1 MSEEQTQETND
12 GTWSGLKKTIVGTLT
27 TVIAGGGVWMST
39 LLFGGSDEEPKE
51 ETKTEQA
58 APAQAPVIV
67 NVQQNQENKQKT
79 ENNNGGG
86 TVVREKIIEK
96 PAQQTQPQPEKPKK
110 VEVVKEDSAQPT
122 VTIQDRIREKAHE
135 CIGELEGQFDD
146 YVLSGFK
153 TDVSPFAVMHTLNI
167 KGVHVGRIVDFAKSR
182 RSEFDEVLNT
192 DDKEL
197 KEAYSNFTKPQLKKI
212 IGWCDQVI
220 LDAQK
225 VMGEAQQN
233 RKPRKRK
240 QKSAEE
246 LVAKIKVLAKY
257 DDLKLVGVPT
267 KDIIGALQIWVY
279 NVKQRKLGCYHADD
293 AGGFSV
299 KGTTIT
305 NFSESKSIQKRLRK
319 PEVTLPEVL
328 KGGKVALRNL
338 LDGVKAVEAPLTGR
352 LNSDTIL
359 VRILK

>member
-1 MSEEQTQETND
+1 MARITDANLMF
-12 GTWSGLKKTIVGTLT
+12 SGGEPKFSTELTKLEMMKSLNWYSQNKTSKDAESWAQDYFKKKLKVNPPESIKHAPDTFGYICRIV
-27 TVIAGGGVWMST
+27 MN
-39 LLFGGSDEEPKE
+39 GGSLDVKNLNWFENEIKKIKE
-51 ETKTEQA
+51 TTKK
-58 APAQAPVIV
+58 V
-67 NVQQNQENKQKT
+67 
-79 ENNNGGG
+79 
-86 TVVREKIIEK
+86 
-96 PAQQTQPQPEKPKK
+96 KK
-110 VEVVKEDSAQPT
+110 VEVAKEENVQPT

-146 YVLSGFK
+146 YMLSGFK
-153 TDVSPFAVMHTLNI
+153 TDVSPYGVMHTMNV
-167 KGVHVGRIVDFAKSR
+167 KSVHVNRIVDFAKSR

-212 IGWCDQVI
+212 IAWCDQVI

-225 VMGEAQQN
+225 VMGDSQQN

-240 QKSAEE
+240 VKSPDE
-246 LVAKIKVLAKY
+246 LVVKLKVLDKY
-257 DDLKLVGVPT
+257 DDLKLIGVPT
-267 KDIIGALQIWVY
+267 KEIIGALQIWVY

-299 KGTTIT
+299 KGTTII

-338 LDGVKAVEAPLTGR
+338 LDGVKAVESPLTGR
-352 LNSDTIL
+352 LNGDTIL
-359 VRILK
+359 VRILR